1 MKYTQEYLEAKK
13 AKYKAYQHLYYLK
26 VTKKKR
32 KSKKST
38 QYDALLKAVLK
49 EKQASDNYLQ
59 SKIK

>member
-32 KSKKST
+32 KNNKSIQRKGIDKPNT
-38 QYDALLKAVLK
+38 NEID
-49 EKQASDNYLQ
+49 
-59 SKIK
+59 KI